1 MILLFL
7 LCLGSVYISKHFFTV
22 THYNISNFQLYNSFR
37 IVQITDFHNSRFGD
51 NNEMIVEKV
60 ARQKPDLIVITG
72 DLLNSDEQDISVAL
86 ELIRELSQIA
96 PTYASYGNH
105 EKEYEKNYG
114 MNLTTAFEKVGA
126 KILEFSYEDIE
137 VNGQKLRLGGLYGYC
152 LPEKYLR
159 SNGEDAMDFAFL
171 TDFQNTESYSILLT
185 HMPYTWIVH
194 DAISEWDIDCVF
206 TGHDHGGQIRIPF
219 VGGLYA
225 PDQGWFP
232 GKDCG
237 LYYSKDKEKVMVLSR
252 GLGSAGKIPR
262 FNNIP
267 EIVVV
272 DIIPKDNK

>member
-1 MILLFL
+1 MLVLFL
-7 LCLGSVYISKHFFTV
+7 CIGILYVSKYSLVVAQYVVSGENLKNT
-22 THYNISNFQLYNSFR
+22 FR
-37 IVQITDFHNSRFGD
+37 IIQITDLHNSQFG
-51 NNEMIVEKV
+51 NSNESLLKKV
-60 ARQKPDLIVITG
+60 AAEHPDLILLTG
-72 DLLNSDEQDISVAL
+72 DLLNSDEQDTSVAL

-105 EKEYEKNYG
+105 EKEYEENYG
-114 MNLTTAFEKVGA
+114 INLTTAFEEAGA
-126 KILEFSYEDIE
+126 KVLEFSYEDIE
-137 VNGQKLRLGGLYGYC
+137 VNGQKLRIGGLYGYC
-152 LPEKYLR
+152 TPEKYL
-159 SNGEDAMDFAFL
+159 NTGEANPKVCEFL
-171 TDFQNTESYSILLT
+171 SDVQSTDNFTLLLT
-185 HMPYTWIVH
+185 HMPFSWIAN

-206 TGHDHGGQIRIPF
+206 TGHDHGGQIRIPLL
-219 VGGLYA
+219 GGLYA